1 MVERHFKQESQQFQ
15 RVGPM
20 ITCRQLTSNRIPS
33 SGIHNFCAIKLILFI
48 DLCFC
53 LKPLLEITWLMK
65 LQTKL
70 FDNAFFYVELPTDVK
85 LLLSVIKSKESNK
98 TYSKLF
104 FLTFSGNGKVAHP
117 SVSIMTRVSV
127 KEFNETNWKNGSC
140 RENILRSYFLSLFF
154 FFQNVCSASV
164 SSCFGSNE
172 YSVDWKPNCQER
184 AEHVKTAIEWINE
197 PLNDMLKGYNPCD
210 QSQIDH
216 LLRYIWNV
224 ITSVYIITPNGR
236 RNS

>member
-1 MVERHFKQESQQFQ
+1 
-15 RVGPM
+15 M

-70 FDNAFFYVELPTDVK
+70 SMMLFFFFWVELPTDVK

-98 TYSKLF
+98 TCSKLF
-104 FLTFSGNGKVAHP
+104 FLKFSGNGKVAHP

-127 KEFNETNWKNGSC
+127 KGFNETNWKNGSC
-140 RENILRSYFLSLFF
+140 RENILRSYFLTLFF
-154 FFQNVCSASV
+154 FFRMFAQLLSQAALGQMSILWTGN
-164 SSCFGSNE
+164 
-172 YSVDWKPNCQER
+172 P
-184 AEHVKTAIEWINE
+184 TARRELSMWR
-197 PLNDMLKGYNPCD
+197 
-210 QSQIDH
+210 
-216 LLRYIWNV
+216 LLLSGLMSPWM
-224 ITSVYIITPNGR
+224 TC
-236 RNS
+236 

>member
-1 MVERHFKQESQQFQ
+1 
-15 RVGPM
+15 M
-20 ITCRQLTSNRIPS
+20 IKYCQLTSNRIPS

-70 FDNAFFYVELPTDVK
+70 SMKLFFFFWVELPTDVK

-98 TYSKLF
+98 TCSKLF
-104 FLTFSGNGKVAHP
+104 FLKFYGNGKVAHP

-127 KEFNETNWKNGSC
+127 KGFNETNWKNGSC

-154 FFQNVCSASV
+154 FFRMFAQLLSQAALGQMSILWTGN
-164 SSCFGSNE
+164 
-172 YSVDWKPNCQER
+172 P
-184 AEHVKTAIEWINE
+184 TARRELSMWR
-197 PLNDMLKGYNPCD
+197 
-210 QSQIDH
+210 
-216 LLRYIWNV
+216 LLLSGL
-224 ITSVYIITPNGR
+224 TSPWMTC
-236 RNS
+236 